1 MTTPTA
7 GSAPQTIKTLS
18 ARRRRAEADLEA
30 VDAQQRARE
39 AAAAAAAAEQQAA
52 QALQAEQEAARQQ
65 ALQRMAELRARLD
78 ALDPPK
84 QQEQQPTYAE
94 FCAARDRWEE
104 CDRELAELEAY
115 KPPPPRMTREEQAE
129 LQAELDA
136 AVAASEHEGEG
147 LFYHAGRLWDRSRF
161 Y

>member
-1 MTTPTA
+1 MTT
-7 GSAPQTIKTLS
+7 GQMMKTLD

-39 AAAAAAAAEQQAA
+39 AAAAAAAAEQQVA

-84 QQEQQPTYAE
+84 EQQPTYAE

-104 CDRELAELEAY
+104 GQRALAELEAY
-115 KPPPPRMTREEQAE
+115 KPPPPRMTHEEQQE
-129 LQAELDA
+129 LLAELDA